1 LEEKLMFWRIQT
13 FEILTVRYLYPLYRY
28 AQHLTHDPSVAED
41 LVQETYLK
49 ASQGWHRL
57 QDDTKVKAWLFQI
70 LTNCYRDRYRQARRE
85 PEWAGL
91 STVEATEESPL
102 PVSTSCTT
110 QDPSALLERKETIG
124 NVQEA
129 IAQLPPSFR
138 MLVLLIDIEGFSYK
152 ETAEVLGLPLGTVI
166 SRLSRG
172 RQRLRH
178 LLREYA
184 VQLGYLPATPIPVEG
199 STASDII
206 PLTEYQSR
214 RQTKQQGGDPS

>member
-1 LEEKLMFWRIQT
+1 MFWRIQS

-28 AQHLTHDPSVAED
+28 ALHLTHDPGVAED

-49 ASQGWHRL
+49 AYRGWHRL

-70 LTNCYRDRYRQARRE
+70 LTNCYRDRYRQALRE
-85 PEWAGL
+85 SEWVEL
-91 STVEATEESPL
+91 SSGETTEEGTT
-102 PVSTSCTT
+102 PVSSSCATT
-110 QDPSALLERKETIG
+110 DPSVLLERKEVIR

-129 IAQLPPSFR
+129 IAQLPPPFR

-184 VQLGYLPATPIPVEG
+184 IQLGYLPVAPTSEEG
-199 STASDII
+199 VPESGII
-206 PLTEYQSR
+206 PLTKYR
-214 RQTKQQGGDPS
+214 IPRQAKEQGGDSS